1 MDCSISWVRLM
12 RSICTGSCRASCSL
26 LKSEMQEPKKAGF
39 TMTDAQCCF
48 ALKRLYELWLDQNG
62 ITAEV
67 IVTRKDEEP
76 VTASKE
82 IKE

>member
-1 MDCSISWVRLM
+1 
-12 RSICTGSCRASCSL
+12 
-26 LKSEMQEPKKAGF
+26 MQEPKKVAGF
-39 TMTDAQCCF
+39 TMTDAQCRF

>member
-1 MDCSISWVRLM
+1 
-12 RSICTGSCRASCSL
+12 
-26 LKSEMQEPKKAGF
+26 MQEPKKAGF
-39 TMTDAQCCF
+39 TMTDAQCRF

>member
-1 MDCSISWVRLM
+1 M
-12 RSICTGSCRASCSL
+12 L
-26 LKSEMQEPKKAGF
+26 LKKEMQEPKKVAGF
-39 TMTDAQCCF
+39 TMTDAQCRF

-76 VTASKE
+76 VTASQE
-82 IKE
+82 TTE

>member
-1 MDCSISWVRLM
+1 
-12 RSICTGSCRASCSL
+12 
-26 LKSEMQEPKKAGF
+26 
-39 TMTDAQCCF
+39 MTDAQCRI
-48 ALKRLYELWLDQNG
+48 ALERLYELRLDQNG

-67 IVTRKDEEP
+67 SVTRKDEEP